1 MCGKNI
7 APRCPAPPFPFPTR
21 VHPREGGTGIRQ
33 QRGLTYRE
41 VIEIVTHDG
50 RDPRNEGHTA
60 LYALLAG
67 AEGCGLLAR
76 SARLA
81 HDDVLADFLG
91 KAQVEIVERVGMLL
105 AQRIALSRGF

>member
-1 MCGKNI
+1 M
-7 APRCPAPPFPFPTR
+7 
-21 VHPREGGTGIRQ
+21 
-33 QRGLTYRE
+33 
-41 VIEIVTHDG
+41 THDG
-50 RDPRNEGHTA
+50 GDPRNEEHTA

-67 AEGCGLLAR
+67 AEGCGLVAR

-105 AQRIALSRGF
+105 AQDMA

>member
-1 MCGKNI
+1 
-7 APRCPAPPFPFPTR
+7 
-21 VHPREGGTGIRQ
+21 
-33 QRGLTYRE
+33 
-41 VIEIVTHDG
+41 VIETVTHDR
-50 RDPRNEGHTA
+50 RDPRNEGHIA

-67 AEGCGLLAR
+67 AEGCWLLAR

-91 KAQVEIVERVGMLL
+91 KAQVEIVELVGMLL

>member
-1 MCGKNI
+1 
-7 APRCPAPPFPFPTR
+7 
-21 VHPREGGTGIRQ
+21 
-33 QRGLTYRE
+33 

-50 RDPRNEGHTA
+50 GDPRNEEHTA

-105 AQRIALSRGF
+105 AQDMA

>member
-1 MCGKNI
+1 
-7 APRCPAPPFPFPTR
+7 
-21 VHPREGGTGIRQ
+21 
-33 QRGLTYRE
+33 

-50 RDPRNEGHTA
+50 GDPRNEEHTA

-67 AEGCGLLAR
+67 AEGCGLVAR

-81 HDDVLADFLG
+81 RLAHDATCSRTSWEMG

-105 AQRIALSRGF
+105 A

>member
-7 APRCPAPPFPFPTR
+7 APRCPLLLSLFPHGFAPER
-21 VHPREGGTGIRQ
+21 GTGICQ
-33 QRGLTYRE
+33 QRGLTDRE
-41 VIEIVTHDG
+41 VIEIVTYDG
-50 RDPRNEGHTA
+50 RDPRNEEHTA

-81 HDDVLADFLG
+81 HDEVLADFLG
-91 KAQVEIVERVGMLL
+91 KAQMEIVERVGMLL
-105 AQRIALSRGF
+105 AQRIALSRVFF

>member
-1 MCGKNI
+1 
-7 APRCPAPPFPFPTR
+7 
-21 VHPREGGTGIRQ
+21 
-33 QRGLTYRE
+33 
-41 VIEIVTHDG
+41 VIETMTHDG

-105 AQRIALSRGF
+105 VQRIALSRGF

>member
-1 MCGKNI
+1 M
-7 APRCPAPPFPFPTR
+7 
-21 VHPREGGTGIRQ
+21 
-33 QRGLTYRE
+33 
-41 VIEIVTHDG
+41 THNG

-81 HDDVLADFLG
+81 HDDVLADCLADFLG

-105 AQRIALSRGF
+105 AQGIALSRGF